1 MVIMIMKCRYRT
13 FIFDYNYVDINGIDR
28 GLGESFF
35 FFSKL
40 GIFFVFIFLY
50 GFCSYVKSF

>member
-1 MVIMIMKCRYRT
+1 MVIMIMKCRYRM

-35 FFSKL
+35 FF
-40 GIFFVFIFLY
+40 
-50 GFCSYVKSF
+50 